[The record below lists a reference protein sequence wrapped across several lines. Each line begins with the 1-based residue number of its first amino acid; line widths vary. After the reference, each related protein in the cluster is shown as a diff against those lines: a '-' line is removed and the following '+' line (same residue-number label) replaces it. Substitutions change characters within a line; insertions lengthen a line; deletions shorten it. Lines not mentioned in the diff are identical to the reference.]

1 MLPYLAIFTYSPHT
15 FLVSFL
21 HSHQASFA
29 MSNFQIEFILLQDG
43 VSQFLPFLDPS
54 IV

>member
-1 MLPYLAIFTYSPHT
+1 MLPYLAIFTHNPHT

-21 HSHQASFA
+21 HSHQGSFA
-29 MSNFQIEFILLQDG
+29 MSNFHIEFILLQDG
-43 VSQFLPFLDPS
+43 VSQFFPFLDPG